1 MIQDTTAMDRTEL
14 KRALKQSGRVLGLFL
29 IGYKLVSE
37 LMSEG
42 AMQAARA
49 LVGTYGFTE
58 DPVLIILV
66 VSSMIQLLGLVFF
79 GLFYVFNRQRI
90 SRQIIPRQTMPA
102 SQLRLAIG
110 LMFGINFAITV
121 LHYLFWQVS
130 GRTLGLPIDF
140 TRIGHPVI
148 LFITLAVI
156 PSIVEEIMFR
166 FIIYRYLRRHG
177 ILFGAVVS
185 SLLFGLFHFNVL
197 QFVFASLLGL
207 VLVFVYERTGKLGY
221 PIFLHLLNNSLS
233 ILMTQLPLADP
244 VRFGMQM
251 GLGIISLVFFSAVV
265 IHHRRLIGPI
275 LKYTGRQIAP
285 AGYFFRSVPMFL
297 FALFSLGFSIALIF
311 II

>member
-1 MIQDTTAMDRTEL
+1 MIQDITAMDRTDL
-14 KRALKQSGRVLGLFL
+14 KTAVKQSGRVLGLFL
-29 IGYKLVSE
+29 IGFKLLGE
-37 LMSEG
+37 LTSG
-42 AMQAARA
+42 QAAQAARA
-49 LVGTYGFTE
+49 LIGAYGLDD

-66 VSSMIQLLGLVFF
+66 MTSIMQLIGLVLF

-90 SRQIIPRQTMPA
+90 RGQIIPRQTMPA

-110 LMFGINFAITV
+110 LMFGFNFAITF
-121 LHYLFWQVS
+121 LNYLFWRAS
-130 GRTLGLPIDF
+130 GRTLGLPMDF
-140 TRIGHPVI
+140 SRIGHPLM
-148 LFITLAVI
+148 LFVMLAVI
-156 PSIVEEIMFR
+156 PSLIEEVMFR

-185 SLLFGLFHFNVL
+185 SLLFGLFHLNIL

-207 VLVFVYERTGKLGY
+207 VLVFVYERTGKLRY
-221 PIFLHLLNNSLS
+221 PILIHLLNNSLS
-233 ILMTQLPLADP
+233 VLMIALPLSEP
-244 VRFGMQM
+244 VRLSLQI

-275 LKYTGRQIAP
+275 LKFTGRQIAP
-285 AGYFFRSVPMFL
+285 AGYFFRAVPMFL